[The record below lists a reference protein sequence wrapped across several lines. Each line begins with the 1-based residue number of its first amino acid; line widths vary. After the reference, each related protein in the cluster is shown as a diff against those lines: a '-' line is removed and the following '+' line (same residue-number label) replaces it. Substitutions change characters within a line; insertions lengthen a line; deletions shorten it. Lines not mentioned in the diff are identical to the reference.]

1 MRTREPVALEDFQ
14 EYDVDGIKVYLF
26 KDAKV
31 DKEIILEMSK
41 QVSDLPNKEIAVKG
55 IDLS

>member
-1 MRTREPVALEDFQ
+1 MALEDFQ